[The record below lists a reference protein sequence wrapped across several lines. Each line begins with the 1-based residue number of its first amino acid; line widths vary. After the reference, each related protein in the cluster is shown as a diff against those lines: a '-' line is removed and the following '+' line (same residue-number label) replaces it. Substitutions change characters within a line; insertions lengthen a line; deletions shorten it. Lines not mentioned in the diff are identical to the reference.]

1 MHKILPSRHH
11 AFLALQISIVR
22 YRGNTKPG
30 KWVIDSAQSFLAL
43 SWICE
48 SEQVPTDFDG
58 AIPWESLG
66 GDVILR
72 NTGLS
77 VSRFVAGNITGHYF
91 SSAIIPI
98 RESEWQIN

>member
-11 AFLALQISIVR
+11 AFLALQISIAR
-22 YRGNTKPG
+22 FNGITEPG
-30 KWVIDSAQSFLAL
+30 RWVIDSAQSFLAL